1 MPLIAN
7 TNLPSFERL
16 EKQGETIL
24 SEERA
29 SHQAI
34 RALHIGLLNMMPD
47 SALEATERQFFRL
60 IGRSNQVLQIYIH
73 PFSIPSIKRGKKA
86 SDHIEKH
93 YKTFAEIKDHGLDAL
108 IISGANVSHP
118 DLEKAPF
125 YKELHQVVD
134 WSYENVTSTLCS
146 CLATHAVLEFMY
158 SQKRTPNGK
167 KHWGVFPHKV
177 IDRSHPLVKGV
188 NTRFDIP
195 HSRFNGISEAQ
206 FKNAGAKVL
215 ATSSV
220 GVHLAVSQDQFR
232 LVFFQGHPEYDSIS
246 LLKEF
251 KREVSLYLDGA
262 RPDYPPFPSN
272 YLSLQNC
279 AILDEYRSRLENNSA
294 AIADFPEKLIM
305 KTIDNTWHDSAS
317 AVINNWIGCFYQV
330 TNVDIKLPF
339 MESVDPQNPLGL

>member
-60 IGRSNQVLQIYIH
+60 IGRSNQVLQLYIH

-86 SDHIEKH
+86 SEHIDKH
-93 YKTFAEIKDHGLDAL
+93 YKTFDEIKDHGLDAL

-125 YKELHQVVD
+125 YKELRQVVD
-134 WSYENVTSTLCS
+134 WSYDNVTSTLCS

-167 KHWGVFPHKV
+167 KHWGVFPHQV
-177 IDRSHPLVKGV
+177 VDRAHPLVKGV

-206 FKNAGAKVL
+206 FKKAGAKVL

-251 KREVSLYLDGA
+251 KREVSIYLEGG
-262 RPDYPPFPSN
+262 RSDYPPFPTN
-272 YLSLQNC
+272 YLSPQNC

-294 AIADFPEKLIM
+294 TIADFPEALIM

>member
-60 IGRSNQVLQIYIH
+60 IGRSNQVLQLYIH
-73 PFSIPSIKRGKKA
+73 PFSIPSIKRGKKT
-86 SDHIEKH
+86 SKHIDKY
-93 YKTFAEIKDHGLDAL
+93 YKTFDEIKDHGLDAL

-125 YKELHQVVD
+125 YKELRQVVD
-134 WSYENVTSTLCS
+134 WSYDNVTSTLCS

-167 KHWGVFPHKV
+167 KHWGVFPHQV
-177 IDRSHPLVKGV
+177 VDRAHPLVKGV

-206 FKNAGAKVL
+206 FKKAGAKVL

-246 LLKEF
+246 LLK
-251 KREVSLYLDGA
+251 
-262 RPDYPPFPSN
+262 
-272 YLSLQNC
+272 
-279 AILDEYRSRLENNSA
+279 
-294 AIADFPEKLIM
+294 
-305 KTIDNTWHDSAS
+305 
-317 AVINNWIGCFYQV
+317 
-330 TNVDIKLPF
+330 
-339 MESVDPQNPLGL
+339 

>member
-60 IGRSNQVLQIYIH
+60 IGRSNQVLQLYIH
-73 PFSIPSIKRGKKA
+73 PFSIPSIERGKKA
-86 SDHIEKH
+86 SEHIDKH
-93 YKTFAEIKDHGLDAL
+93 YKTFDEIKAHGLDAL

-125 YKELHQVVD
+125 YKELHQVVE

-167 KHWGVFPHKV
+167 KHWGVFPHQV
-177 IDRSHPLVKGV
+177 VDRTHPLVKGV

-206 FKNAGAKVL
+206 FKKAGAKVL
-215 ATSSV
+215 AKSSV
-220 GVHLAVSQDQFR
+220 GVHLAVSQDLFR

-251 KREVSLYLDGA
+251 KREVSIYLEGG
-262 RPDYPPFPSN
+262 RSDYPPFPTN
-272 YLSLQNC
+272 YLSPQNC

-294 AIADFPEKLIM
+294 TIADFPEALIM

>member
-16 EKQGETIL
+16 ENQGETIL

-86 SDHIEKH
+86 SDHIEKY
-93 YKTFAEIKDHGLDAL
+93 YKTFAEIKGHGLDAL

-167 KHWGVFPHKV
+167 KHWGVFPHQV
-177 IDRSHPLVKGV
+177 IDRAHPLVKGV

-195 HSRFNGISEAQ
+195 HSRFNGISEVQ

-215 ATSSV
+215 ATSSI

-251 KREVSLYLDGA
+251 KREVSLYLDGT
-262 RPDYPPFPSN
+262 RPDYPSFPSN
-272 YLSLQNC
+272 YLSPQNC

-294 AIADFPEKLIM
+294 TIADFPEKLIM